1 MASKDAS
8 PVSTLEEA
16 YPQVA
21 CFPTDDQLVATYVA
35 VWRQYDDQK
44 YAPECSIKPY
54 QTIKF
59 YTSPLPS
66 TQEGDSIVQRT
77 HLAVVRDRR
86 QILLAIFSCCF
97 DADEDSLSHV
107 KIEENIIL
115 RGWEAFPDSE
125 LTLSMRKDTDK
136 DTDRPSKRFLEFRVQ
151 AANGANSG
159 FTSWYQRLVEG
170 KSVGFT
176 AVDAAKRGVM
186 QKDLQRAHEAV
197 ACLGVG
203 EMRLSEGKVE
213 YPKE

>member
-1 MASKDAS
+1 MSSKDAS
-8 PVSTLEEA
+8 PPSALEKA

-21 CFPTDDQLVATYVA
+21 CLPTDDQLVATYVV
-35 VWRQYDDQK
+35 VWRQYHDPK

-59 YTSPLPS
+59 YTSALPS
-66 TQEGDSIVQRT
+66 TQEGDSIVQHT

-86 QILLAIFSCCF
+86 QVLLVIFSCCF
-97 DADEDSLSHV
+97 DADKESLSHV

-125 LTLSMRKDTDK
+125 LTLSMRKYTDK
-136 DTDRPSKRFLEFRVQ
+136 DTDRRSKRFLEFRVQ
-151 AANGANSG
+151 AANGANLG

-176 AVDAAKRGVM
+176 AVDAAKMGVK
-186 QKDLQRAHEAV
+186 QEELQRAHEAA

-203 EMRLSEGKVE
+203 EMRV
-213 YPKE
+213 

>member
-8 PVSTLEEA
+8 SPSALVEA

-54 QTIKF
+54 QTIKL
-59 YTSPLPS
+59 YTSALPR

-86 QILLAIFSCCF
+86 QVLLVIFSCCF
-97 DADEDSLSHV
+97 DADKESLSQV
-107 KIEENIIL
+107 KIEESTIL

-136 DTDRPSKRFLEFRVQ
+136 DTNKRSKRFLQFRVQ
-151 AANGANSG
+151 AANGASSG

-176 AVDAAKRGVM
+176 AVDAAKMGIK
-186 QKDLQRAHEAV
+186 QENFHEAA
-197 ACLGVG
+197 ACLGLG
-203 EMRLSEGKVE
+203 EMRLSEAKAE